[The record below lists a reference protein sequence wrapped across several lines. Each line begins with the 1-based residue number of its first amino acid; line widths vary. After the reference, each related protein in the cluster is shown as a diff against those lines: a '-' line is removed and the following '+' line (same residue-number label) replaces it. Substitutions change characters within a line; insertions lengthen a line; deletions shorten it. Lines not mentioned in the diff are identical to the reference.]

1 LTPAKHNDMPKMLD
15 KKALK
20 TSPSAAPSDYER
32 MYSGLFRAISE
43 QKLHPGIKL
52 AEEQLCEAF
61 NVSRGVTRQVLQALA
76 RNKVVT
82 LEPNRGAFVAKPSP
96 TEAREVFETR
106 KLVEV
111 ALAAQVV
118 ARIDAAGIARLREHV
133 QKETYAESNNDR
145 SEELRTSHDF
155 HVLLAELFG
164 NSVVYEMIRDL
175 MARSALITAIYERPH
190 ADVCSHSC
198 HGDLV
203 DLLEKDKDGF
213 APAMLKHLEEIEAQ
227 LILVEPK
234 RLDVDLKTL
243 FSVAGKH
250 EAKQGDGERHA
261 ADKPVDGKVKK
272 PL

>member
-1 LTPAKHNDMPKMLD
+1 LTSAKHNDMPNKQDD
-15 KKALK
+15 KAFKP
-20 TSPSAAPSDYER
+20 SPSASVSDYER

-52 AEEQLCEAF
+52 AEEQLCVAF

-82 LEPNRGAFVAKPSP
+82 LQPNRGAFVAKPSP
-96 TEAREVFETR
+96 IEAREVFEAR

-133 QKETYAESNNDR
+133 QKETHAEINSDR

-164 NSVVYEMIRDL
+164 NSVVHEMIRDL

-190 ADVCSHSC
+190 TDVCSHSC
-198 HGDLV
+198 HGALV
-203 DLLEKDKDGF
+203 DLLENDKQSF

-227 LILVEPK
+227 LILIEPK
-234 RLDVDLKTL
+234 LLNVDLKSL
-243 FSVAGKH
+243 FDSSRKTAG
-250 EAKQGDGERHA
+250 
-261 ADKPVDGKVKK
+261 
-272 PL
+272 